1 MRDLFRENI
10 KKLAPYSTARDEYSG
25 ELGIFLDANENPF
38 ETGLNRYPDPHQKE
52 LKAVIGKLKG
62 VDAKHIFL
70 GNGSDEPIDVLY
82 RVFCEPRRDSV
93 VVITPSYG
101 MYGVAAS
108 INDVEVIP
116 VSLNA
121 DFDITQEAILTAVK
135 LTTKLVMLCS
145 PNNPSGNLLTKSEVI
160 GVLENFGGVV
170 VVDEAYIDFAD
181 DEGFLPLL
189 DKYKN
194 LVVLQTLSKAWG
206 LAGVRLGMAFAAEE
220 IIAAMSQVKYP
231 YNIGIHTQKLLLEEL
246 KGEAR
251 VKKEVALIKKERE
264 RVVAAL
270 RTLNFVRR
278 IYPSDANFVLV
289 KVDDAAKVYHYLID
303 EKLIVRDRSRVKGC
317 EGMLRITIGR
327 EDENTEL
334 INLLKG
340 YA

>member
-62 VDAKHIFL
+62 VDTKHIFL

-116 VSLNA
+116 VSLNV

-135 LTTKLVMLCS
+135 PTTKLVMLCS

-206 LAGVRLGMAFAAEE
+206 LAGVRLGMAFASEE

-231 YNIGIHTQKLLLEEL
+231 YNIGTHTQKLLLEEL

-270 RTLNFVRR
+270 RNLNFVRR
-278 IYPSDANFVLV
+278 IYPSDSNFVLV
-289 KVDDAAKVYHYLID
+289 RMDDAAKVYHYLID
-303 EKLIVRDRSRVKGC
+303 EKLIVRDRSKVKGC

-334 INLLKG
+334 INLLKR
-340 YA
+340 YE

>member
-1 MRDLFRENI
+1 MRNLFRENI

-52 LKAVIGKLKG
+52 LKEVIGKLKG
-62 VDAKHIFL
+62 VDAKNIFL

-108 INDVEVIP
+108 INDVKVIP
-116 VSLNA
+116 VPLNA
-121 DFDITQEAILTAVK
+121 DFDITKEAILTAVK
-135 LTTKLVMLCS
+135 PSTKMVMLCS
-145 PNNPSGNLLTKSEVI
+145 PNNPSGNLLTKREVI
-160 GVLENFGGVV
+160 AVLENFDGVV

-189 DKYKN
+189 DQHKN

-206 LAGVRLGMAFAAEE
+206 LAGVRLGMAFASEE
-220 IIAAMSQVKYP
+220 IIAVMSQVKYP
-231 YNIGIHTQKLLLEEL
+231 YNIGIHTQKLLLKEL
-246 KGEAR
+246 QGAER
-251 VKKEVALIKKERE
+251 VKKEVVVIKKERE
-264 RVVAAL
+264 RVVSEL
-270 RTLNFVRR
+270 EKLNFVRR

-289 KVDDAAKVYHYLID
+289 KVDDAVKVYNYLIY
-303 EKLIVRDRSRVKGC
+303 KQLIVRDRSRVKGC
-317 EGMLRITIGR
+317 EGMLRVTIGR

-334 INLLKG
+334 INLLKR
-340 YA
+340 YE